1 MKSTKSAG
9 RYAKALLE
17 LALDQDKL
25 APIEADMLQL
35 IKLAD
40 EANDFQIFKKILQK
54 SNSQNSPFKL

>member
-25 APIEADMLQL
+25 ALVEADMLQL
-35 IKLAD
+35 IKMS
-40 EANDFQIFKKILQK
+40 EEVHDFHVFI
-54 SNSQNSPFKL
+54 NSPLIQIDKKVF